1 LPIKN
6 LLNYNLIKILYV
18 GILIYFSISFF
29 ITGYTNYSQYAGLSE
44 NLKRNYNQNE
54 NYDEIVD
61 LNKNEKLNTNNLFNF
76 KISKF
81 NTDLRKFEW
90 KNNKDSFNNSVD
102 LNESKFSSETTE
114 VASLMKDM
122 ISSDYDLDKVLETKK
137 VPGFFIDNLPKD
149 IAYIDNTDTRKK
161 VFISMIL
168 PLIVECNRN
177 ISLKRDRINNIYNKL
192 KVSKSL
198 TINEHNWLINL
209 AAEYSIET
217 KYVHKI
223 TIAKSL
229 LNNIDIIPNSIA
241 IAQAAKESGWGTSR
255 FAKEG
260 NALFG
265 EWTYDNDNGLLPFE
279 REAGQKHLIRSF
291 DSIRSSVV
299 AYMKNI
305 NSHNAYKIFRNK
317 RAEYRNQNLPLNSR
331 VLVHELSPYAELPNY
346 TDILFD
352 IIKINSLDE
361 FDNVILLNE
370 ISLV

>member
-1 LPIKN
+1 MQIRN
-6 LLNYNLIKILYV
+6 LTNYNFFKILYV
-18 GILIYFSISFF
+18 GILFYFAIYFF
-29 ITGYTNYSQYAGLSE
+29 ITGYTNYSQIIDLSK
-44 NLKRNYNQNE
+44 NLKKNYNQNE
-54 NYDEIVD
+54 NYDEIVN
-61 LNKNEKLNTNNLFNF
+61 LKTNEKFNTNNLFNF
-76 KISKF
+76 EISKF
-81 NTDLRKFEW
+81 KTDLRKFEW
-90 KNNKDSFNNSVD
+90 KNKKSSFNSITD
-102 LNESKFSSETTE
+102 LDESKLSSENTE

-122 ISSDYDLDKVLETKK
+122 MNSDYDLDKVIETKK

-149 IAYIDNTDTRKK
+149 IAFIDDTNTRKK

-177 ISLKRDRINNIYNKL
+177 ISLKRDRINNIYHKL

-223 TIAKSL
+223 TIAKNL
-229 LNNIDIIPNSIA
+229 LDHVDIIPNSIA
-241 IAQAAKESGWGTSR
+241 IAQAVKESGWGTSR

-317 RAEYRNQNLPLNSR
+317 RAEYRNQNLPLNSK

-352 IIKINSLDE
+352 IIKTNGLDQ
-361 FDNVILLNE
+361 FDDVILVNE

>member
-1 LPIKN
+1 MP
-6 LLNYNLIKILYV
+6 LILDENEKILEDRKKLFK
-18 GILIYFSISFF
+18 IL
-29 ITGYTNYSQYAGLSE
+29 GSQSNTMGE
-44 NLKRNYNQNE
+44 KVWLKRR
-54 NYDEIVD
+54 
-61 LNKNEKLNTNNLFNF
+61 F
-76 KISKF
+76 K
-81 NTDLRKFEW
+81 
-90 KNNKDSFNNSVD
+90 
-102 LNESKFSSETTE
+102 
-114 VASLMKDM
+114 
-122 ISSDYDLDKVLETKK
+122 DYDIKK
-137 VPGFFIDNLPKD
+137 EDISELKLRMDIVP
-149 IAYIDNTDTRKK
+149 T
-161 VFISMIL
+161 
-168 PLIVECNRN
+168 
-177 ISLKRDRINNIYNKL
+177 
-192 KVSKSL
+192 
-198 TINEHNWLINL
+198 
-209 AAEYSIET
+209 
-217 KYVHKI
+217 
-223 TIAKSL
+223 
-229 LNNIDIIPNSIA
+229 SIA